1 MYCNDMTLPVQWW
14 PLSPSPC
21 TCASRWCRST
31 RGPSSSGWADSE
43 LEEPRDPASSSSCPA
58 LILTRKSISG
68 PSALMFLHKRCGDEH
83 KYEIIKLI
91 KPAIFFQVLSRDSVT
106 VSVDAVVYYRVSN
119 PTMVS
124 IPMLETVY

>member
-1 MYCNDMTLPVQWW
+1 
-14 PLSPSPC
+14 
-21 TCASRWCRST
+21 
-31 RGPSSSGWADSE
+31 
-43 LEEPRDPASSSSCPA
+43 
-58 LILTRKSISG
+58 
-68 PSALMFLHKRCGDEH
+68 MFLHKRCGDEH

-124 IPMLETVY
+124 TFFVDNLIIPNEDDL